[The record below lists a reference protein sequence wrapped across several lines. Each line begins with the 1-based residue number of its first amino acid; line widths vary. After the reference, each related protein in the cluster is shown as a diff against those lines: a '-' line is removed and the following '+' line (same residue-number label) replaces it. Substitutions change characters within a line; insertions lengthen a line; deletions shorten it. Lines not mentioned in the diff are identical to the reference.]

1 MSAWI
6 RRIDDDEAEADLAAA
21 YRRMADPAEGRV
33 DEILKIHSL
42 HPAGLEAHYA
52 LYRAVMRGT
61 RGLPKVD
68 RELIALT
75 VSQIN
80 ACHY

>member
-6 RRIDDDEAEADLAAA
+6 RHIDDDEAEGELAGT
-21 YRRMADPAEGRV
+21 YRRLVDPADGRL
-33 DEILKIHSL
+33 DEVLKVHSL
-42 HPAGLEAHYA
+42 HLAGLEAHYA
-52 LYRAVMRGT
+52 LYRAAMTGT